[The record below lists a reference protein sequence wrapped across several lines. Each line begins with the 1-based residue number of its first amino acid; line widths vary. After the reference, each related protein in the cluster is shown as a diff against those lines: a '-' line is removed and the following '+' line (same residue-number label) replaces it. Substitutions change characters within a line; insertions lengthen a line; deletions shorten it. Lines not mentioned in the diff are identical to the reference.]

1 MLAYAKRG
9 IAEYMRLRP
18 VIQQGDLYKLVS
30 PYDGERDY
38 ASLMY
43 VNDKKDRA
51 VAFVYRMTYFRHMP
65 DKIIK
70 LQGLD
75 PERKYLI
82 REVAPEVEGKPIYID
97 GKIVSGRFLMEEGIV
112 IRELAAGSSRRTPYN
127 DIRDM
132 NDYRSHIIELIAQ

>member
-1 MLAYAKRG
+1 
-9 IAEYMRLRP
+9 
-18 VIQQGDLYKLVS
+18 
-30 PYDGERDY
+30 
-38 ASLMY
+38 
-43 VNDKKDRA
+43 
-51 VAFVYRMTYFRHMP
+51 MTYFRHMP

-82 REVAPEVEGKPIYID
+82 REVAPEVEGKPIHID

-132 NDYRSHIIELIAQ
+132 NDYRSHMIELIAQ